1 MKPKNKI
8 YPLLRMLA
16 VALTAALLGLGCQ
29 KDFKW
34 NEPLAVTQNGLNLT
48 SPAGSTRV
56 TVYSTGRW
64 KAEMAEGA
72 WGEVSEVSG
81 NGIGDFLLTYEAN
94 TGVSRRARI
103 LVSGEGEEQEIVL
116 TQAGAVTEPTLA
128 LAETEFEFVRLPRE
142 RVQIGVT
149 TNMTQ
154 ALECI
159 LITATDVTDAENPA
173 EAGWLKEIR
182 LEKDAEENIVLVF
195 GIDRNDGSSD
205 RKAAIRLEIPD
216 ADGKILAQAEASVV
230 QTTDNAT
237 VVFKDEDTIVSVPG
251 DQHNRSALLTANFDV
266 DPAHFAFDI
275 AYDPAGTQWITDVTF
290 SESAVSFVVAENTG
304 DQPRSASLK
313 ITYKDTDVECSSTL
327 RLTQEV
333 KQLSIADLR
342 ALIPGAEGEVELTGE
357 KMLSAVVISDA
368 GNYNMETNPNLTD
381 TSIDF
386 SVNEKTAY
394 IESLDGQYGLR
405 IVAKLP
411 ADNILKRYS
420 SVQLSINGLKL
431 VKESNPERY
440 TLTGFTKEHV
450 LNQNAGTA
458 ADLPK
463 KEKHISELTDADIY
477 TYVTLKE
484 CEFMLNGGA
493 YINVHDGY
501 CYKTDLNTQG
511 VLDPRFDCAI
521 RGVIDSRGEKINMVL
536 NTQVRWRRKG
546 DGVPAGSGPISG
558 IIVHTKL
565 PRYGV
570 KGDVGTYQIRP
581 VEEADIAFSREES
594 TRNYSTLVRW
604 AWPGMTTNAGIKQH
618 ADGSIV
624 PYLGEGRMFSS
635 VSNKLNTSSTVAG
648 VSCTL
653 DYNTLDYAKGI
664 KSPAVRYNGIW
675 WNSSRN
681 EGEWVAF
688 NFSTEGVSGSC
699 MKMILS
705 AALGNLSAATIVAP
719 LYWDVSYSLD
729 GSTFTRFDT
738 VPIRTLVYWAGPQWY
753 VPGLYE
759 VDFDLPSACFGQK
772 DVTIRLQAA
781 SKVCGSTTGE
791 DNGTTTKTYVYFRFG
806 DVSVK
811 YF

>member
-16 VALTAALLGLGCQ
+16 VALTAALLGPGCQ

-81 NGIGDFLLTYEAN
+81 NGIGDFLFTYEAN
-94 TGVSRRARI
+94 NGVSRRARI

-128 LAETEFEFVRLPRE
+128 LAETEFEFVR
-142 RVQIGVT
+142 
-149 TNMTQ
+149 
-154 ALECI
+154 
-159 LITATDVTDAENPA
+159 
-173 EAGWLKEIR
+173 
-182 LEKDAEENIVLVF
+182 
-195 GIDRNDGSSD
+195 
-205 RKAAIRLEIPD
+205 
-216 ADGKILAQAEASVV
+216 
-230 QTTDNAT
+230 
-237 VVFKDEDTIVSVPG
+237 
-251 DQHNRSALLTANFDV
+251 
-266 DPAHFAFDI
+266 
-275 AYDPAGTQWITDVTF
+275 
-290 SESAVSFVVAENTG
+290 
-304 DQPRSASLK
+304 
-313 ITYKDTDVECSSTL
+313 
-327 RLTQEV
+327 
-333 KQLSIADLR
+333 
-342 ALIPGAEGEVELTGE
+342 
-357 KMLSAVVISDA
+357 
-368 GNYNMETNPNLTD
+368 
-381 TSIDF
+381 
-386 SVNEKTAY
+386 
-394 IESLDGQYGLR
+394 
-405 IVAKLP
+405 
-411 ADNILKRYS
+411 
-420 SVQLSINGLKL
+420 
-431 VKESNPERY
+431 
-440 TLTGFTKEHV
+440 
-450 LNQNAGTA
+450 
-458 ADLPK
+458 
-463 KEKHISELTDADIY
+463 
-477 TYVTLKE
+477 
-484 CEFMLNGGA
+484 
-493 YINVHDGY
+493 
-501 CYKTDLNTQG
+501 
-511 VLDPRFDCAI
+511 
-521 RGVIDSRGEKINMVL
+521 
-536 NTQVRWRRKG
+536 
-546 DGVPAGSGPISG
+546 
-558 IIVHTKL
+558 L

>member
-16 VALTAALLGLGCQ
+16 VALTAALLGPGCQ

-48 SPAGSTRV
+48 SAAGSTRV

-81 NGIGDFLLTYEAN
+81 NGIGDFLFTYEAN
-94 TGVSRRARI
+94 NGVSRRARI

-237 VVFKDEDTIVSVPG
+237 VVFKDEETTVSVPG

-266 DPAHFAFDI
+266 DPAHFSFDI

-342 ALIPGAEGEVELTGE
+342 AMIPGAEGEVELTGE

-394 IESLDGQYGLR
+394 IECP
-405 IVAKLP
+405 V
-411 ADNILKRYS
+411 LKKVYR
-420 SVQLSINGLKL
+420 
-431 VKESNPERY
+431 KE
-440 TLTGFTKEHV
+440 
-450 LNQNAGTA
+450 
-458 ADLPK
+458 
-463 KEKHISELTDADIY
+463 
-477 TYVTLKE
+477 
-484 CEFMLNGGA
+484 
-493 YINVHDGY
+493 
-501 CYKTDLNTQG
+501 
-511 VLDPRFDCAI
+511 
-521 RGVIDSRGEKINMVL
+521 
-536 NTQVRWRRKG
+536 
-546 DGVPAGSGPISG
+546 
-558 IIVHTKL
+558 
-565 PRYGV
+565 
-570 KGDVGTYQIRP
+570 
-581 VEEADIAFSREES
+581 
-594 TRNYSTLVRW
+594 
-604 AWPGMTTNAGIKQH
+604 
-618 ADGSIV
+618 
-624 PYLGEGRMFSS
+624 
-635 VSNKLNTSSTVAG
+635 
-648 VSCTL
+648 
-653 DYNTLDYAKGI
+653 
-664 KSPAVRYNGIW
+664 
-675 WNSSRN
+675 
-681 EGEWVAF
+681 
-688 NFSTEGVSGSC
+688 
-699 MKMILS
+699 
-705 AALGNLSAATIVAP
+705 
-719 LYWDVSYSLD
+719 
-729 GSTFTRFDT
+729 
-738 VPIRTLVYWAGPQWY
+738 
-753 VPGLYE
+753 
-759 VDFDLPSACFGQK
+759 
-772 DVTIRLQAA
+772 
-781 SKVCGSTTGE
+781 
-791 DNGTTTKTYVYFRFG
+791 
-806 DVSVK
+806 
-811 YF
+811 

>member
-16 VALTAALLGLGCQ
+16 VALTAALLGPGCQ

-81 NGIGDFLLTYEAN
+81 NGIGDFLFTYEAN
-94 TGVSRRARI
+94 NGVSRRARI

-290 SESAVSFVVAENTG
+290 SECGRIRSSL
-304 DQPRSASLK
+304 PRTRATSPFMASLK

-440 TLTGFTKEHV
+440 TLT
-450 LNQNAGTA
+450 AS
-458 ADLPK
+458 PK
-463 KEKHISELTDADIY
+463 S
-477 TYVTLKE
+477 
-484 CEFMLNGGA
+484 M
-493 YINVHDGY
+493 
-501 CYKTDLNTQG
+501 
-511 VLDPRFDCAI
+511 
-521 RGVIDSRGEKINMVL
+521 S
-536 NTQVRWRRKG
+536 
-546 DGVPAGSGPISG
+546 
-558 IIVHTKL
+558 
-565 PRYGV
+565 
-570 KGDVGTYQIRP
+570 
-581 VEEADIAFSREES
+581 S
-594 TRNYSTLVRW
+594 TRTPER
-604 AWPGMTTNAGIKQH
+604 P
-618 ADGSIV
+618 
-624 PYLGEGRMFSS
+624 P
-635 VSNKLNTSSTVAG
+635 TS
-648 VSCTL
+648 
-653 DYNTLDYAKGI
+653 
-664 KSPAVRYNGIW
+664 R
-675 WNSSRN
+675 RRR
-681 EGEWVAF
+681 
-688 NFSTEGVSGSC
+688 
-699 MKMILS
+699 
-705 AALGNLSAATIVAP
+705 
-719 LYWDVSYSLD
+719 
-729 GSTFTRFDT
+729 STFRS
-738 VPIRTLVYWAGPQWY
+738 
-753 VPGLYE
+753 
-759 VDFDLPSACFGQK
+759 LP
-772 DVTIRLQAA
+772 TPT
-781 SKVCGSTTGE
+781 STPM
-791 DNGTTTKTYVYFRFG
+791 
-806 DVSVK
+806 
-811 YF
+811 